1 FSWSGHAA
9 GPEYR
14 LLSAVPVQA
23 GGDGLSVAA
32 LAAVRRL
39 AAGAHLAPAPVYRPA
54 ARAASA
60 SNGWILV
67 VVIAVLAV
75 LSALSAVLWRA
86 RHASAA
92 PAPRSRRPVVRRQ
105 LPRAALLALAGCVV
119 ACTAVAAVIV
129 ASAIR
134 GGARDSSL
142 VTASSAAP
150 SPRQAASLVTPPPF
164 SWSPGQRPA
173 PDFSLVDQSGGR
185 VSLRSYRGHPVIVT
199 FIDPVCRNLCPL
211 QAKVLDQ
218 AVREMPVSRRPA
230 ILAVSV
236 DVYADTRADL
246 LRDFRKWELVRQWR
260 WAVGSRARL
269 TAVWRSYKI
278 AVAVSRV
285 KVRGTTITSITHTS
299 AAYIVDRTGHE
310 RALFLWPF
318 YPQDVVHVLR
328 QLPS

>member
-1 FSWSGHAA
+1 M
-9 GPEYR
+9 
-14 LLSAVPVQA
+14 
-23 GGDGLSVAA
+23 
-32 LAAVRRL
+32 
-39 AAGAHLAPAPVYRPA
+39 
-54 ARAASA
+54 
-60 SNGWILV
+60 
-67 VVIAVLAV
+67 
-75 LSALSAVLWRA
+75 
-86 RHASAA
+86 
-92 PAPRSRRPVVRRQ
+92 
-105 LPRAALLALAGCVV
+105 
-119 ACTAVAAVIV
+119 
-129 ASAIR
+129 
-134 GGARDSSL
+134 
-142 VTASSAAP
+142 
-150 SPRQAASLVTPPPF
+150 
-164 SWSPGQRPA
+164 
-173 PDFSLVDQSGGR
+173 
-185 VSLRSYRGHPVIVT
+185 SLRSYRGHPVIVT